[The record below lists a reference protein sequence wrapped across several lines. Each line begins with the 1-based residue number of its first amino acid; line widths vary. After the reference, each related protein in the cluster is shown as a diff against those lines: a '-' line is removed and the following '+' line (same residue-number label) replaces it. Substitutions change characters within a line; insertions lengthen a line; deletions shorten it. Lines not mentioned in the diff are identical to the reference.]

1 MLRFHELKL
10 ADRSA
15 AADDAV
21 HLTLAV
27 PDELRNAYVHEPG
40 QHIAL
45 RVLIDGQEHR
55 RTYSIVSPPGT
66 PGIELGLRVQP
77 GGIVSNFLAERMRV
91 GDSIEVLTPNGSF
104 HPVREPSAG
113 AARRRHCVA
122 FAAGSGISPVI
133 CIAASILEREPAST
147 FQLFYGNTSVGRTM
161 FLEEI
166 MALKNRYL
174 ARFSV
179 HFVMSRELQDL
190 DVFNGRLDAAK
201 VRALARGAFLPAE
214 VDEYFLCG
222 PGTMIDD
229 IRGALEQLGV
239 RGRIHVEHFTPLEET
254 RSATAPAAAP
264 SVVSSPAASTAAPRV
279 ATPAAPGG
287 DAEQLA
293 TVTVVMDGRRR
304 TFPVTAADEFILDAA
319 GRAGL
324 DLPFSCRAGVCST
337 CRAKL
342 VRGTVNLDN
351 NVALEDWELE
361 AGYILCCQ
369 ARPTSPDLEISY
381 DE

>member
-10 ADRSA
+10 TGRSA
-15 AADDAV
+15 AAEDAL

-27 PDELRNAYVHEPG
+27 PDELRADYLHQPG
-40 QHIAL
+40 QHVAL

-55 RTYSIVSPPGT
+55 RTYSIVSPPGS
-66 PGIELGLRVQP
+66 PAIELGVRVQP
-77 GGIVSNFLAERMRV
+77 AGVMSNFLAQRLRV
-91 GDSIEVLTPNGSF
+91 GESIEVLTPNGSF
-104 HPVREPSAG
+104 HPVSQPAAG
-113 AARRRHCVA
+113 VVPRRRCVG
-122 FAAGSGISPVI
+122 FAAGSGVSPVL
-133 CIAASILEREPAST
+133 CIAASILEHEPEST
-147 FQLFYGNTSVGRTM
+147 FQLFYGNTSIGRTM
-161 FLEEI
+161 FLEEL
-166 MALKNRYL
+166 MALKDRHL

-201 VRALARGAFLPAE
+201 IRELARGAFLPAE

-229 IRGALEQLGV
+229 VRSALEQLGT
-239 RGRIHVEHFTPLEET
+239 RGRIHVEHFTPLAEAQALAAT
-254 RSATAPAAAP
+254 TPGPARSATPAAAP
-264 SVVSSPAASTAAPRV
+264 A
-279 ATPAAPGG
+279 GE
-287 DAEQLA
+287 AERLA

-342 VRGTVNLDN
+342 VRGTVELDN

-369 ARPTSPDLEISY
+369 ARPTSRDLEITY